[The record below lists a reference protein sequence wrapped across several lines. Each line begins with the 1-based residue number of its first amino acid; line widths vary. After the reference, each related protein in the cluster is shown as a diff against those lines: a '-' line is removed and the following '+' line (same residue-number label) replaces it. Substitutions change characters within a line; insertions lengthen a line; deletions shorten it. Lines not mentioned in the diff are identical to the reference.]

1 MTLELTCHCSVLG
14 EYNEL
19 SGPCEPI
26 GSAELGGLIE
36 LVEEG
41 KHVGWAGRAGRVC
54 VMWMCCD
61 VLMC

>member
-1 MTLELTCHCSVLG
+1 MSHCA
-14 EYNEL
+14 EL

-61 VLMC
+61 VVMC